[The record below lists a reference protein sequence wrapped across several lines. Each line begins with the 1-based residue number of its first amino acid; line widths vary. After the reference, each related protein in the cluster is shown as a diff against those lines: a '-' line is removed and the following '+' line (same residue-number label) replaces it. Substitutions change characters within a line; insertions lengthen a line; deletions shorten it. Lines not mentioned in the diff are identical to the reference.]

1 MSYITDDPD
10 PLYTHS
16 RTTRTERWRMR
27 GLERREVE
35 KDQQVAVAHSA
46 RTIPNQVVFTKTVR
60 LAARF
65 VNRDT
70 TTRAP
75 TPTTR
80 DQPFIAHNQTV
91 SDADAL
97 SA

>member
-1 MSYITDDPD
+1 
-10 PLYTHS
+10 
-16 RTTRTERWRMR
+16 MR

-60 LAARF
+60 LAAGF

-75 TPTTR
+75 T
-80 DQPFIAHNQTV
+80 
-91 SDADAL
+91 SL
-97 SA
+97 L